1 MPGEKREDGDRD
13 RFVEYL
19 RTTEGVE
26 YTTIAMAVKTRSGNK
41 DFDYLLKASCGELL
55 ALD

>member
-19 RTTEGVE
+19 RTTEDVE
-26 YTTIAMAVKTRSGNK
+26 YTTIAMAVKTRLGNK